1 MTDANVIVVDLKAFY
16 ASVECADRGLDPLYT
31 PLVVVDKE
39 RGPGTIIL
47 SVTPFLKEQGIP
59 SRLRLYELP
68 KGEYIYAIP
77 RMERYIQLSAE
88 VVSIVLNYV
97 NEDDIHVYSIDELF
111 LDVTHYLKLYKTD
124 SVGIAKRILKDIKN
138 KLNLIA
144 CAGIGENMFLAKC
157 ALDLEA
163 KKSPNRIAKWTRND
177 VKTKLYPLK
186 PLSKMWGI
194 SSHLE
199 KRLNALGL
207 FTVEDLANCP
217 INVLIDRF
225 GVIGEQLHNHANGI
239 DLSNIR
245 EKYIPEDT
253 SLSLGQ
259 VLNREYSK
267 DELPILL
274 REMCDDLMLR
284 LRLQKKFCNCVHLG
298 ILYSKIINHKGFNV
312 QCKMIYGTDDDDI
325 VYQTLMALFH
335 KNILDFPIRQINI
348 GVSGL
353 YTPYVE
359 QLNLFIN
366 PEVQDEKRSL
376 QYAIDKIRE
385 KYGKNAILRSDALT
399 KASNAIMRHNL
410 IGGHRR

>member
-1 MTDANVIVVDLKAFY
+1 MTNANIIVIDLKAFY
-16 ASVECADRGLDPLYT
+16 ASVECADRGLNPFYT

-47 SVTPFLKEQGIP
+47 SVSPFLKDQGIP

-68 KGEYIYAIP
+68 KGDYIYAIP

-88 VVSIVLNYV
+88 VVSIVLDYV
-97 NEDDIHVYSIDELF
+97 NEDDVHVYSIDELF

-124 SVGIAKRILKDIKN
+124 AVGIAKRILKDIKN

-144 CAGIGENMFLAKC
+144 CAGLGSNMFLAKC

-163 KKSPNRIAKWTRND
+163 KKSKDHLAVWTSED
-177 VKTKLYPLK
+177 IKTKLYPIK

-194 SSHLE
+194 STRLE

-207 FTVEDLANCP
+207 FTIEDIAKCP
-217 INVLIDRF
+217 LNVLLDKF

-253 SLSLGQ
+253 SLSTGQ
-259 VLNREYSK
+259 VLNRDYSK

-284 LRLQKKFCNCVHLG
+284 VRLQKKFCNCVHLG
-298 ILYSKIINHKGFNV
+298 ILYSKTINHKGFSV
-312 QCKMIYGTDDDDI
+312 QCKMIYGTDDDEI
-325 VYQTLMALFH
+325 VFQTIMNLLH

-359 QLNLFIN
+359 QLNLFID
-366 PEVQDEKRSL
+366 PEMQHKKRSL

-385 KYGKNAILRSDALT
+385 KYGKNAILRTDALT
-399 KASNAIMRHNL
+399 KASNVIERHNL